1 MKIPIDYLLYATGFG
16 AFVGRIIYN
25 TFRIRKMMKDE
36 MIKGNVKP
44 LSYSWKMKIYPVL
57 KEAWQERK
65 LIKNELIKSFRKSKN
80 E

>member
-1 MKIPIDYLLYATGFG
+1 MKIFIDYLFY
-16 AFVGRIIYN
+16 IIVPLILIW
-25 TFRIRKMMKDE
+25 RGLRMKKMLKNE

-65 LIKNELIKSFRKSKN
+65 LLKNELIKSFRNSKK
-80 E
+80 